1 MSRPPVLLGRVALVT
16 GASRGLGRAIA
27 LHLAAQGADVGV
39 NYVESDT
46 AAQAV
51 VAEVGALGRRAI
63 ALRADVADADAVR
76 VMVAR
81 LRDALG
87 PCSVL
92 VANAGLIERAT
103 ILDLAP
109 ERWQRMLDVT
119 LKGPFLCAREV
130 APAMIAAGWGRIVTI
145 SSDAGKRGGQ
155 STGPH
160 YSAAKAGVLGLM
172 RGMALQLAPHGVTV
186 NDVCP
191 VDIPVER
198 WQGRSAEQLAA
209 TLAGVPTGRF
219 GTPSDVAAA
228 VAFLASDDSRHIT
241 GVSLDVS
248 GGAILT

>member
-1 MSRPPVLLGRVALVT
+1 
-16 GASRGLGRAIA
+16 
-27 LHLAAQGADVGV
+27 V

>member
-1 MSRPPVLLGRVALVT
+1 MVT
-16 GASRGLGRAIA
+16 A
-27 LHLAAQGADVGV
+27 
-39 NYVESDT
+39 
-46 AAQAV
+46 
-51 VAEVGALGRRAI
+51 
-63 ALRADVADADAVR
+63 
-76 VMVAR
+76 

-92 VANAGLIERAT
+92 VANAGLIERAS
-103 ILDLAP
+103 ILDLSP

-130 APAMIAAGWGRIVTI
+130 APAMIAMGWGRIVTI

-155 STGPH
+155 ATGPH

-172 RGMALQLAPHGVTV
+172 RGMALQLAPHGITV

-198 WQGRSAEQLAA
+198 WQGRSDEQLAA
-209 TLAGVPTGRF
+209 TLAGIPTGRF
-219 GTPSDVAAA
+219 GAPSDVAAA
-228 VAFLASDDSRHIT
+228 VAFLASEDARHVT